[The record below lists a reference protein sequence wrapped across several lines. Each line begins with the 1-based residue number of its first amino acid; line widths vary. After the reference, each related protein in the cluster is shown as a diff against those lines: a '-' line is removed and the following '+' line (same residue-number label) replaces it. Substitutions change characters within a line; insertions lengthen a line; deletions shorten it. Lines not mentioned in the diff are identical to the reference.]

1 MTGCYSTSAEYDKR
15 GSSDQR
21 AEHKEEQV
29 RTHEGHGQDK
39 AAETEGKGRLLERQ
53 GEGRLLERQGKHLP
67 GNNTP

>member
-15 GSSDQR
+15 GCSDQR

-29 RTHEGHGQDK
+29 WTREGQGQDK
-39 AAETEGKGRLLERQ
+39 AAETEGKG
-53 GEGRLLERQGKHLP
+53 GLLERQGKHLA